1 MVMWDLTL
9 DPRASTI
16 QQQWIWEQ
24 GGGYFGVPL
33 MNFVGWFLTVYI
45 FLQLF
50 AVAVRSGLA
59 VRESARTFPR
69 SHYAQAVVVYAIV
82 GLTPVLIFLVGGDS
96 SQVTDRSGVVWQTSS
111 IVEASAT
118 VSLYTIIFAVALA
131 AVKLL
136 QAPAMALDSPLGER
150 TG

>member
-33 MNFVGWFLTVYI
+33 MHFVGWVLTVYI

-59 VRESARTFPR
+59 AREAARTIPR

-82 GLTPVLIFLVGGDS
+82 GLTPVLIFLVGGDG
-96 SQVTDRSGVVWQTSS
+96 SQVTDAVGVIWQTSG
-111 IVEASAT
+111 IVEAT
-118 VSLYTIIFAVALA
+118 
-131 AVKLL
+131 
-136 QAPAMALDSPLGER
+136 
-150 TG
+150 